1 MAEIKIAGIM
11 RAGAYSPNHI
21 GNDAA
26 IFNLTTEQLR
36 KRGCEVK
43 VYSEEQFIAGE
54 VKEDIIVDMCR
65 EHRSMVL
72 LQQLEDAGAL
82 VINSGYGIENC
93 TRERMTRIL
102 LGSNIPYPD
111 SLIVDTD
118 EVVKDRM
125 VAAKMDRAW
134 IKRGDF
140 HAMHKEDVSYV
151 RHPEEAQEVLQE
163 YFLRGIKRAV
173 INRHL
178 VGDLIKFYGVR
189 DTPFFYW
196 FYPFDEG
203 HSKYGHEAVNG
214 HSRGIE
220 FDVAGLRH
228 ICQQAADV
236 LDVIVYGG
244 DCIVDPDGTIRIID
258 FNDWPSFAPCRQ
270 EAAPHIAKAIIK
282 KIKARQCLKPLL
294 NVRTGLRPGRRIATA
309 SSRWTPKN
317 ISTSISTAA

>member
-54 VKEDIIVDMCR
+54 VREDIIVDMCR

-220 FDVAGLRH
+220 FDVAGLRR

-282 KIKARQCLKPLL
+282 KIKERQ
-294 NVRTGLRPGRRIATA
+294 
-309 SSRWTPKN
+309 
-317 ISTSISTAA
+317 